1 MNKKELIAYAKA
13 LLTEKMARKHGY
25 WKDSTGEFS
34 KLPKRMSRQLTYV
47 KNGTGDKAYHA
58 EMLEHFVARMQEQY
72 GV

>member
-1 MNKKELIAYAKA
+1 MSKKEIIAYAKA

-25 WKDSTGEFS
+25 WKSSTGGFS
-34 KLPKRMSRQLTYV
+34 KLPTRMKRQLTYV
-47 KNGTGDKAYHA
+47 TNGTGDKAYHA

>member
-13 LLTEKMARKHGY
+13 LPTEKMARKHGY

-47 KNGTGDKAYHA
+47 KNGTGDKADHA

>member
-25 WKDSTGEFS
+25 WTDSTGEFS

-47 KNGTGDKAYHA
+47 KNGTGDTEYHLR
-58 EMLEHFVARMQEQY
+58 ELNHFAARMQEVY